1 MEQALRNLTT
11 QLHEL
16 EISICKSIIV
26 SDADD
31 TVQLLKKSA
40 TARNELTSAADTVNE
55 ELREHIAGKNKHD
68 AGTISWIKQGK
79 KLGNCPDAINFK
91 ETMKYLFDHEQ
102 FESDGY
108 QLYDFYAET
117 VDEQFE
123 KIIALLNGRATI
135 SSRAPSETKTLC
147 HAPYERLKRTYFP
160 GGMDQT
166 NIDYSKFVE
175 SMAPIIQTSVYM
187 LEQVVSGSIKVS
199 HSEG

>member
-1 MEQALRNLTT
+1 MEQTLRNLSS

-16 EISICKSIIV
+16 EISIWKSIIV

-40 TARNELTSAADTVNE
+40 AARNELTSAADAVNE

-79 KLGNCPDAINFK
+79 KFTNCPEAINFK

-123 KIIALLNGRATI
+123 KIIALLNGRAI
-135 SSRAPSETKTLC
+135 NRAPSETKTLC
-147 HAPYERLKRTYFP
+147 HVPYERLKRTYFP

-166 NIDYSKFVE
+166 IIEYSTFVDL
-175 SMAPIIQTSVYM
+175 MAPIIQTSVYM